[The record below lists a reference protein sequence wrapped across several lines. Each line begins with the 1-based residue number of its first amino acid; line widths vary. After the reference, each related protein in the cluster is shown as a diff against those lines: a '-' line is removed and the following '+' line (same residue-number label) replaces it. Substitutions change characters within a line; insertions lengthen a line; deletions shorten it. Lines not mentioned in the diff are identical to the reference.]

1 MKLKSFGCSF
11 IFGSELQV
19 NLKEN
24 NCIGEYYTTD
34 PLSYNTWP
42 SLVADHYQLECENYA
57 WPGIGNLRILE
68 QVLTQAALD
77 DPALFII
84 GWSWLDRFDFIDP
97 ITENWN
103 TLRPDGDTEFHKMH
117 YKYFYHQYH
126 TMLTNASYI
135 STAINVLNSKN
146 IPFCMTAMDATLF
159 DGIDANW
166 QDPYAL
172 RILQQS
178 IKPYITWFDGMDF
191 LSWSRKNNYPISEA
205 WHPLEEAHVAASE
218 YMIKVFD
225 KQNIIDR

>member
-11 IFGSELQV
+11 IYGSELQV

-24 NCIGEYYTTD
+24 NYGGD
-34 PLSYNTWP
+34 PLSYDTWP
-42 SLVADHYQLECENYA
+42 SLVADHYQLEFENYA
-57 WPGIGNLRILE
+57 WPGIGNLRIVE
-68 QVLTQAALD
+68 QVLAQAELE
-77 DPALFII
+77 DPAFFII
-84 GWSWLDRFDFIDP
+84 GWTWLDRFDFINP
-97 ITENWN
+97 VTETWD
-103 TLRPDGDTEFHKMH
+103 TLRPGGDMELHKIH

-146 IPFCMTAMDATLF
+146 IPFCMTLMDNTLF
-159 DGIDANW
+159 DPIDPNW

-178 IKPYITWFDGMDF
+178 TKSYITWFDNLDF

-205 WHPLEEAHVAASE
+205 WHPLEQAHRAAGD